1 MNLSI
6 IADEIATCV
15 LCPLHK
21 DPGKSVPGEGNEN
34 ADLMFIGE
42 APGATESVQGRPFV
56 GRAGKLLD
64 NMIKSLELSRE
75 DVFIANICKHRPPNN
90 RKPTGAEMQLCIPFL
105 YRQIGIIKPR
115 TIVALGN
122 TALEGLTGY
131 GSISKRCGEW
141 EFVDIDG
148 QSIAM
153 MPCYHPSALLRNPK
167 WKVPAWNAMQK
178 VKAYLETNNE

>member
-1 MNLSI
+1 MNDLLA
-6 IADEIATCV
+6 IASEVDACEH
-15 LCPLHK
+15 CPLHK
-21 DPGKSVPGEGNEN
+21 DPGKSVPGEGNTD

-42 APGATESVQGRPFV
+42 APGATESEQGRPFV

-64 NMIKSLELSRE
+64 NMIKSIELSRG
-75 DVFIANICKHRPPNN
+75 DVFIGNICKHRPPNN

-105 YRQIGIIKPR
+105 YRQIEIIKPR
-115 TIVALGN
+115 VIVALGN

-141 EFVDIDG
+141 EFVDIEG

-153 MPCYHPSALLRNPK
+153 MPCYHPSALLRNPN
-167 WKVPAWNAMQK
+167 WKVPAWHAIQK
-178 VKAYLETNNE
+178 VKTYLEEE